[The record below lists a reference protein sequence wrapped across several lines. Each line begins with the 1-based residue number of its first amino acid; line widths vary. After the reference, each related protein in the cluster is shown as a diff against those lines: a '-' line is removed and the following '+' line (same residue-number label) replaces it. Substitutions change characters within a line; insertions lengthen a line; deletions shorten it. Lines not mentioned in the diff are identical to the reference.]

1 MSMNALL
8 EEKYNQLKA
17 ADDYE
22 CWYLV
27 KQPTSFDALCYLV
40 SILKKYQDNDSKGNL
55 QEYIKNQVNLL
66 KKTKPNIEISDNYRA
81 LRVAAC
87 FGLIKMQSSGYND
100 AVVSSIYYEIEKRC
114 SGVFEQKEKYAD
126 IIKRQIEKM
135 FLSSDIDESKDSV
148 RRKFRLFPVMLL
160 YKVLIELGRTTGK
173 YTIDMTE
180 YRYIIATTNVF
191 ENYLDALLLVK
202 LMRQEPDCKPKFEE
216 FRTKFDNRMIQA
228 LKQLDTLVVE
238 KDSISLNKEYIPE
251 VTQKVFAF
259 ENNPNSFYDAG
270 YVSFLCSTRPLI
282 DIDKKNGTSI
292 NTEDEK
298 YSVKWFSSMAQQF
311 SSADIESEQLYK
323 DFRAKYGPE
332 VLKTV
337 EGIDLLHKIFINET
351 RDKEN
356 LCYVLEFDKQFSQ
369 FGGIGGGS
377 AYKYGLYYSADKQ
390 SWMAGSSR
398 NPKVLSIEDAITLGT
413 KIRNEILEGVKVI
426 ESAGELS
433 ELKDYAEL
441 NTKLYEVMPI
451 TINKKWVIKYFHM
464 LFPQLFPPF
473 YNDEWQNKVLTAID
487 EEPDGNS
494 FVRMGQI
501 ALFVKKCG
509 ISTLAFSKVIYNLD
523 SLGDIED
530 EQEPTDVNELC
541 TFESEIKNGKNIVVY
556 GTPGCG
562 KSFHVQNTLLKEFG
576 VANDEQHRIRTT
588 FYQDYTNTDFVGQI
602 IPKVKEDKSVTYE
615 FNPGPFALAM
625 KMAIEHSNEPVAL
638 VIEELNRGNA
648 ASIFGDIF
656 QLLDRDDDGKSQYKI
671 TNVNLQDY
679 LNNMF
684 KERNLHFDYIV
695 IPSNLYIV
703 ATMNT
708 SDQNVFTLDTAF
720 KRRWKFE
727 KLPNIFASDHKYAEY
742 FVPGMDGI
750 TWKTLVKAINNFIV
764 SRADELSSEDKQLG
778 VYFIGKETLSET
790 KEGTTNETKK
800 KEFAYKLLEY
810 LWDDVA
816 KYNHSDWFGPDVK
829 TLDQLIEEYMTKGQ
843 EVFVDGILK

>member
-1 MSMNALL
+1 MNPKKETQFDELQLKLGIKSSLPNIKAALALL
-8 EEKYNQLKA
+8 LTIWESGIHSDGFVYAREVGDKIAPVDTIVDSLSNYFSCDSNTLYTLLSNNPLFTSQMEALQVAFELGWRIAKFSFVDESFPFSKERTGRKRYAKKISYTKNIDVISLFIRQDDDNRKILYSWLSQTVVDESIIAKENNLKQLLTALSEECVFRIRTNEDGTYTFRNYGIYDAILDGGEVSTTDAKEQVGPLRILNSIINDGLNY
-17 ADDYE
+17 YF
-22 CWYLV
+22 V
-27 KQPTSFDALCYLV
+27 KQPNGTV
-40 SILKKYQDNDSKGNL
+40 K
-55 QEYIKNQVNLL
+55 
-66 KKTKPNIEISDNYRA
+66 
-81 LRVAAC
+81 LRE
-87 FGLIKMQSSGYND
+87 GIDREEM
-100 AVVSSIYYEIEKRC
+100 
-114 SGVFEQKEKYAD
+114 EQYSA
-126 IIKRQIEKM
+126 RVQ
-135 FLSSDIDESKDSV
+135 
-148 RRKFRLFPVMLL
+148 
-160 YKVLIELGRTTGK
+160 
-173 YTIDMTE
+173 
-180 YRYIIATTNVF
+180 
-191 ENYLDALLLVK
+191 NYLSLSDVHMSFSESPEEDNSPKK
-202 LMRQEPDCKPKFEE
+202 L
-216 FRTKFDNRMIQA
+216 
-228 LKQLDTLVVE
+228 
-238 KDSISLNKEYIPE
+238 SPE
-251 VTQKVFAF
+251 
-259 ENNPNSFYDAG
+259 
-270 YVSFLCSTRPLI
+270 
-282 DIDKKNGTSI
+282 
-292 NTEDEK
+292 
-298 YSVKWFSSMAQQF
+298 WFSTMAQQF

-413 KIRNEILEGVKVI
+413 QIRNEILEGVKVI

-441 NTKLYEVMPI
+441 NTKLYEVMPT

-523 SLGDIED
+523 SLDEIED
-530 EQEPTDVNELC
+530 EQEPTDINELC

-684 KERNLHFDYIV
+684 KERNLHFDYVV

-727 KLPNIFASDHKYAEY
+727 KLPNIFAPDHKYAEY

-790 KEGTTNETKK
+790 KEGTANETKK

-829 TLDQLIEEYMTKGQ
+829 TLDQLIEEYMTKGE

>member
-1 MSMNALL
+1 MNPKKETQFDELQLKLGIKSSLPNIKAALALL
-8 EEKYNQLKA
+8 LTIWESGIHSDGFVYAREVGDKIAPVDTIVDSLSNYFSCDSNTLYTLLSNNPLFTSQMEALQVAFELGWRIAKFSFVDESFPFSKERTGGKRYAKKISYTKNIDVISLFLRQDEDNRKILYSWLSQTVVDESIIAKENNLKQLLTALSEECVFRIRTNEDGTYTFRNYGIYDAILDGGEVSTTDAKEQVGPLRILNSIINDGLNY
-17 ADDYE
+17 YF
-22 CWYLV
+22 V
-27 KQPTSFDALCYLV
+27 KQPNGTV
-40 SILKKYQDNDSKGNL
+40 K
-55 QEYIKNQVNLL
+55 
-66 KKTKPNIEISDNYRA
+66 
-81 LRVAAC
+81 LRE
-87 FGLIKMQSSGYND
+87 GIDREEM
-100 AVVSSIYYEIEKRC
+100 
-114 SGVFEQKEKYAD
+114 EQYSA
-126 IIKRQIEKM
+126 RVQ
-135 FLSSDIDESKDSV
+135 
-148 RRKFRLFPVMLL
+148 
-160 YKVLIELGRTTGK
+160 
-173 YTIDMTE
+173 
-180 YRYIIATTNVF
+180 
-191 ENYLDALLLVK
+191 NYLSLSDVH
-202 LMRQEPDCKPKFEE
+202 MSFSESPEEDNSPK
-216 FRTKFDNRMIQA
+216 KM
-228 LKQLDTLVVE
+228 
-238 KDSISLNKEYIPE
+238 SPE
-251 VTQKVFAF
+251 
-259 ENNPNSFYDAG
+259 
-270 YVSFLCSTRPLI
+270 
-282 DIDKKNGTSI
+282 
-292 NTEDEK
+292 
-298 YSVKWFSSMAQQF
+298 WFSTMAQQF

-323 DFRAKYGPE
+323 DFRTKYGPE

-398 NPKVLSIEDAITLGT
+398 NPKVLSLEDAITLGT

-441 NTKLYEVMPI
+441 NTKLYEVMPT

-530 EQEPTDVNELC
+530 EQEPTVVNELC

-656 QLLDRDDDGKSQYKI
+656 QLLDRDDNGKSQYKI

-727 KLPNIFASDHKYAEY
+727 KLPNIFAPDHKYAEY
-742 FVPGMDGI
+742 FVPGMDGV

>member
-1 MSMNALL
+1 MNALL
-8 EEKYNQLKA
+8 EEKYNELQA

-27 KQPTSFDALCYLV
+27 KQPTAFDSLCYLV
-40 SILKKYQDNDSKGNL
+40 SFLKKYQETDSKAVL
-55 QEYIKNQVNLL
+55 QEYIKHCVEQL
-66 KKTKPNIEISDNYRA
+66 KMAKPNIELSDNYRA

-87 FGLIKMQSSGYND
+87 FGLIRMQSSGYND
-100 AVVSSIYYEIEKRC
+100 ALITPTFLEIEKRC
-114 SGVFEQKEKYAD
+114 NGSFEDKEKYAD

-135 FLSSDIDESKDSV
+135 FLSSDVDEAKDGV
-148 RRKFRLFPVMLL
+148 RRKFRLFPIMLL
-160 YKVLIELGRTTGK
+160 YKVLVELGRTTGEYK
-173 YTIDMTE
+173 IDMTE
-180 YRYIIATTNVF
+180 YRYVIATTKVF
-191 ENYLDALLLVK
+191 EDYLDALLLVK
-202 LMRQEPDCKPKFEE
+202 LMRQEPKEKARFDD
-216 FRTKFDNRMIQA
+216 FRLKFDNRMIQA
-228 LKQLDTLVVE
+228 IKQLDTLIVD
-238 KDSISLNKEYIPE
+238 KDSISIREEKLEE

-259 ENNPNSFYDAG
+259 ENNKILFYDTD
-270 YVSFLCSTRPLI
+270 YMTFLGSTQKLI
-282 DIDKKNGTSI
+282 DINQNKETASEIENDTFSPQ
-292 NTEDEK
+292 
-298 YSVKWFSSMAQQF
+298 WFSRMAVQF
-311 SSADIESEQLYK
+311 SSSDIESEQLYK
-323 DFRAKYGPE
+323 DFRIKFGPE
-332 VLKTV
+332 ALKDV

-356 LCYVLEFDKQFSQ
+356 LCYVLEFDKQFTQ

-377 AYKYGLYYSADKQ
+377 AYKYGLYYSADKK
-390 SWMAGSSR
+390 SWMTGSAK
-398 NPKVLSIEDAITLGT
+398 NPKALSLEDAIALGT
-413 KIRNEILEGVKVI
+413 SIRNEILEGVKVI
-426 ESAGELS
+426 DTAGELS

-441 NTKLYEVMPI
+441 NTKLYEVMPT

-473 YNDEWQNKVLTAID
+473 YNYDWQNKVLTAID
-487 EEPDGNS
+487 EEPDENA

-523 SLGDIED
+523 TLGEIEN
-530 EQEPTDVNELC
+530 EEEPVIVNELC

-562 KSFHVQNTLLKEFG
+562 KSFYVQNRLLESFG
-576 VANDEQHRIRTT
+576 VVNDEQHRIRTT

-679 LNNMF
+679 LNNTF
-684 KERNLHFDYIV
+684 KERNMHFDYIV
-695 IPSNLYIV
+695 IPSNLYII

-727 KLPNIFASDHKYAEY
+727 KLPNIFATDHEYAEY
-742 FVPGMDGI
+742 FVPGMDGV

-778 VYFIGKETLSET
+778 VYFIGKETLSKT
-790 KEGTTNETKK
+790 KEGTTDAVKK

-816 KYNHSDWFGPDVK
+816 KYNHSDWFGPDMK
-829 TLDQLIEEYMTKGQ
+829 TLDQLIDDYMTKGQ

>member
-1 MSMNALL
+1 MNPKKETQFDELQLKLGIKSSLPNIKAALALL
-8 EEKYNQLKA
+8 LSIWESGIHSDGFVYAKEVGDKIAPVDVAVDRLSAYFGCESDALVAFLPNNPLYTSQMEALQVAFELGWRLAKFSFVDESFPFSKERTGGKRYAKKISYTKNIDVVSLFLNQDEDNKKILYSWLSQTAVDGTIAAKEDNLKQLLTALSEECVFRIRTNEDGTYTFRNYGIYDAILDGGEVST
-17 ADDYE
+17 ADAKEQVGPLRILNSIINDGLNY
-22 CWYLV
+22 YFV
-27 KQPTSFDALCYLV
+27 KQPNGTV
-40 SILKKYQDNDSKGNL
+40 K
-55 QEYIKNQVNLL
+55 
-66 KKTKPNIEISDNYRA
+66 
-81 LRVAAC
+81 LR
-87 FGLIKMQSSGYND
+87 
-100 AVVSSIYYEIEKRC
+100 E
-114 SGVFEQKEKYAD
+114 GVTREEMEQYST
-126 IIKRQIEKM
+126 RVQ
-135 FLSSDIDESKDSV
+135 
-148 RRKFRLFPVMLL
+148 
-160 YKVLIELGRTTGK
+160 
-173 YTIDMTE
+173 
-180 YRYIIATTNVF
+180 
-191 ENYLDALLLVK
+191 NYLSLSDVH
-202 LMRQEPDCKPKFEE
+202 MSFSETTEEDNTPK
-216 FRTKFDNRMIQA
+216 RM
-228 LKQLDTLVVE
+228 
-238 KDSISLNKEYIPE
+238 SPE
-251 VTQKVFAF
+251 
-259 ENNPNSFYDAG
+259 
-270 YVSFLCSTRPLI
+270 
-282 DIDKKNGTSI
+282 
-292 NTEDEK
+292 
-298 YSVKWFSSMAQQF
+298 WFSKMAVQYSSM
-311 SSADIESEQLYK
+311 DIESDTLYK

-332 VLKTV
+332 ALKVV
-337 EGIDLLHKIFINET
+337 EGNDLLHKIFINET

-356 LCYVLEFDKQFSQ
+356 LCYVLEFDKQYSQ

-398 NPKVLSIEDAITLGT
+398 NPKVLSLEDAITLGT

-426 ESAGELS
+426 ESAGELE

-441 NTKLYEVMPI
+441 NTKLYEVMPT

-562 KSFHVQNTLLKEFG
+562 KSFYVQNTLLKEFG

-656 QLLDRDDDGKSQYKI
+656 QLLDRTEEGKSQYKI

-679 LNNMF
+679 LNKVF
-684 KERNLHFDYIV
+684 KDKNIHFDYIV

-727 KLPNIFASDHKYAEY
+727 KLPNVFAKDHEYAEY
-742 FVPGMDGI
+742 YVPGMTGV
-750 TWKTLVKAINNFIV
+750 TWRHLVDSINRYIV
-764 SRADELSSEDKQLG
+764 KNADELSSEDKQLG
-778 VYFIGKETLSET
+778 VYFIGKETLCKEQTGET
-790 KEGTTNETKK
+790 DVVKK

-816 KYNHSDWFGPDVK
+816 KYNHVDWFGADIK
-829 TLDQLIEEYMTKGQ
+829 TLDQLIAEYMENGQ
-843 EVFVDGILK
+843 KVFVNGIIG

>member
-1 MSMNALL
+1 MNAILD
-8 EEKYNQLKA
+8 EKYNQLKA
-17 ADDYE
+17 ASDYE

-27 KQPTSFDALCYLV
+27 KQPTAFDGLCYLV
-40 SILKKYQDNDSKGNL
+40 SILKKYQESDSKANI
-55 QEYIKNQVNLL
+55 QEYIKMHVGQL
-66 KKTKPNIEISDNYRA
+66 KATNPSIELSDNYRA
-81 LRVAAC
+81 LRVAAY
-87 FGLIKMQSSGYND
+87 FGLIRMQSSGYND
-100 AVVSSIYYEIEKRC
+100 AIITPTYNEVEKRC
-114 SGVFEQKEKYAD
+114 GGKFEEKEKYSD

-135 FLSSDIDESKDSV
+135 YLSSEIDEAKDGV
-148 RRKFRLFPVMLL
+148 RRNFRLFPVMLL
-160 YKVLIELGRTTGK
+160 YKVLIELGRTTGEYK
-173 YTIDMTE
+173 IDMAE
-180 YRYIIATTNVF
+180 YRYVIATTNVF
-191 ENYLDALLLVK
+191 KDYLDALLLVK
-202 LMRQEPDCKPKFEE
+202 LMRQEPESKNKFEE
-216 FRTKFDNRMIQA
+216 FRLKFDNRMIQA
-228 LKQLDTLVVE
+228 LKQLDTLVVD
-238 KDSISLNKEYIPE
+238 KDSISLNKEKIDE
-251 VTQKVFAF
+251 VTQKLFVF
-259 ENNPNSFYDAG
+259 ENNPKSFYGAD
-270 YVSFLCSTRPLI
+270 YITFLCSTKALI
-282 DIDKKNGTSI
+282 DVDKNTTS
-292 NTEDEK
+292 EDAVDGVL
-298 YSVKWFSSMAQQF
+298 SPVWFSKMAQQF
-311 SSADIESEQLYK
+311 TSADIESEQLYK
-323 DFRAKYGPE
+323 DFRTKYGPE
-332 VLKTV
+332 ALKAV
-337 EGIDLLHKIFINET
+337 EGADLLHKIFINET

-356 LCYVLEFDKQFSQ
+356 LCYVLEFDKQYTQ

-377 AYKYGLYYSADKQ
+377 AYKYGLYYNVDKE
-390 SWMAGSSR
+390 SWMSGSAR
-398 NPKVLSIEDAITLGT
+398 TPKTLTLEDAIVLGT

-426 ESAGELS
+426 EAAGDLS

-441 NTKLYEVMPI
+441 NTKLYEVMPS

-523 SLGDIED
+523 SLGEIED
-530 EQEPTDVNELC
+530 NEEPVVENALC
-541 TFESEIKNGKNIVVY
+541 TFESEIKNGKNVVVY

-562 KSFHVQNTLLKEFG
+562 KSYYVQNTLLKEFG
-576 VANDEQHRIRTT
+576 VSNDEQHRIRTT

-625 KMAIEHSNEPVAL
+625 KMAIERPNEPVAL

-656 QLLDRDDDGKSQYKI
+656 QLLDRTEEGKSQYKI

-679 LNNMF
+679 LNKVF
-684 KERNLHFDYIV
+684 KDKNIHFDYIV

-727 KLPNIFASDHKYAEY
+727 KLPNVFAKDHEYAEY
-742 FVPGMDGI
+742 YVPGMTGV
-750 TWKTLVKAINNFIV
+750 TWRHLVDSINRYIV
-764 SRADELSSEDKQLG
+764 KNADELSSEDKQLG
-778 VYFIGKETLSET
+778 VYFIGKETLCKEQTGET
-790 KEGTTNETKK
+790 DVVKK

-816 KYNHSDWFGPDVK
+816 KYNHVDWFGADIK
-829 TLDQLIEEYMTKGQ
+829 TLDQLIAEYMENGQ
-843 EVFVDGILK
+843 KVFVNGIIG

>member
-1 MSMNALL
+1 MNPKKETQFDELQLKLGIKSSLPNIKAALALL
-8 EEKYNQLKA
+8 LSIWESGIHSDGFVYAKEVGDKIAPVDAAVDRLSVYFGCESDALVALLPNNPLYTSQMEALQVAFELGWRLAKFSFVDESFPFSKERTGGKRYAKKISYTKNIDVVSLFLKQDEDNKKILYSWLSQTAVDGTIAAKEDNLKQLLTALSEECVFRIRTNEDGTYTFRNYGIYDAILDGGEVST
-17 ADDYE
+17 ADAKEQVGPLRILNSIINDGLNY
-22 CWYLV
+22 YFV
-27 KQPTSFDALCYLV
+27 KQPNGTVKL
-40 SILKKYQDNDSKGNL
+40 
-55 QEYIKNQVNLL
+55 
-66 KKTKPNIEISDNYRA
+66 RA
-81 LRVAAC
+81 GVTREEMEQYSTRV
-87 FGLIKMQSSGYND
+87 Q
-100 AVVSSIYYEIEKRC
+100 
-114 SGVFEQKEKYAD
+114 
-126 IIKRQIEKM
+126 
-135 FLSSDIDESKDSV
+135 
-148 RRKFRLFPVMLL
+148 
-160 YKVLIELGRTTGK
+160 
-173 YTIDMTE
+173 
-180 YRYIIATTNVF
+180 
-191 ENYLDALLLVK
+191 NYL
-202 LMRQEPDCKPKFEE
+202 
-216 FRTKFDNRMIQA
+216 
-228 LKQLDTLVVE
+228 
-238 KDSISLNKEYIPE
+238 SLSD
-251 VTQKVFAF
+251 VHM
-259 ENNPNSFYDAG
+259 SF
-270 YVSFLCSTRPLI
+270 SE
-282 DIDKKNGTSI
+282 
-292 NTEDEK
+292 NTEEDNIPKRMSPE
-298 YSVKWFSSMAQQF
+298 WFSKMAVQYSSM
-311 SSADIESEQLYK
+311 DIESDTLYK

-332 VLKTV
+332 ALKAV
-337 EGIDLLHKIFINET
+337 EGTDLLHKIFINET

-356 LCYVLEFDKQFSQ
+356 LCYVLEFDKQYTQ

-377 AYKYGLYYSADKQ
+377 AYKYGLYYSADKE
-390 SWMAGSSR
+390 SWMSGSAR
-398 NPKVLSIEDAITLGT
+398 NPKTLTLEDAIVLGT

-426 ESAGELS
+426 EAAGDLS

-441 NTKLYEVMPI
+441 NTKLYEVMPT

-523 SLGDIED
+523 SLGEIED
-530 EQEPTDVNELC
+530 NEEPVVENALC
-541 TFESEIKNGKNIVVY
+541 TFESEIKNGKNVVVY

-562 KSFHVQNTLLKEFG
+562 KSYYVQNTLLKEFG
-576 VANDEQHRIRTT
+576 VSNDEQHRIRTT

-625 KMAIEHSNEPVAL
+625 KMAIERPNEPVAL

-656 QLLDRDDDGKSQYKI
+656 QLLDRTEEGKSQYKI

-679 LNNMF
+679 LNKVF
-684 KERNLHFDYIV
+684 KDKSIHFDYIV

-727 KLPNIFASDHKYAEY
+727 KLPNIFAKDHEYAEY
-742 FVPGMDGI
+742 YVPGMTGV
-750 TWKTLVKAINNFIV
+750 TWRHLVDSINRYIV
-764 SRADELSSEDKQLG
+764 KNADELSSEDKQLG
-778 VYFIGKETLSET
+778 VYFIGKETLCKEQTGET
-790 KEGTTNETKK
+790 DVVKK

-816 KYNHSDWFGPDVK
+816 KYNHVDWFGPDVK
-829 TLDQLIEEYMTKGQ
+829 TLDQLIVEYMEKGQ
-843 EVFVDGILK
+843 KVFIDGILG

>member
-1 MSMNALL
+1 MNPKKETQFDELQLKLGIKSSLPNIKAALALL
-8 EEKYNQLKA
+8 LSIWESGIHSDGFVYAKEVGDKIAPVDAAVDRLSAYFGCESDALVAFLPNNPLYTSQMEALQVAFELVWRLAKFSFVDESFPFSKERTGGKRYAKKISYTKNIDVVSLFLNQDEDNKKILYSWLSQTAVDGTIAAKEDNLKQLLTALSEECVFRIRTNEDGTYTFRNYGIYDAILDGGEVST
-17 ADDYE
+17 ADAKEQVGPLRILNSIINDGLNY
-22 CWYLV
+22 YFV
-27 KQPTSFDALCYLV
+27 KQPNGTV
-40 SILKKYQDNDSKGNL
+40 K
-55 QEYIKNQVNLL
+55 
-66 KKTKPNIEISDNYRA
+66 
-81 LRVAAC
+81 LR
-87 FGLIKMQSSGYND
+87 
-100 AVVSSIYYEIEKRC
+100 E
-114 SGVFEQKEKYAD
+114 GVTREEMEQYST
-126 IIKRQIEKM
+126 RVQ
-135 FLSSDIDESKDSV
+135 
-148 RRKFRLFPVMLL
+148 
-160 YKVLIELGRTTGK
+160 
-173 YTIDMTE
+173 
-180 YRYIIATTNVF
+180 
-191 ENYLDALLLVK
+191 NYL
-202 LMRQEPDCKPKFEE
+202 
-216 FRTKFDNRMIQA
+216 
-228 LKQLDTLVVE
+228 
-238 KDSISLNKEYIPE
+238 SLSDVHMSFPE
-251 VTQKVFAF
+251 
-259 ENNPNSFYDAG
+259 
-270 YVSFLCSTRPLI
+270 
-282 DIDKKNGTSI
+282 
-292 NTEDEK
+292 NTEEDNTPKRMSPE
-298 YSVKWFSSMAQQF
+298 WFSKMAVQYSSM
-311 SSADIESEQLYK
+311 DIESDTLYK

-332 VLKTV
+332 ALKVV
-337 EGIDLLHKIFINET
+337 EGNDLLHKIFINET

-356 LCYVLEFDKQFSQ
+356 LCYVLEFDKQYSQ

-398 NPKVLSIEDAITLGT
+398 NPKVLSLEDAITLGT

-426 ESAGELS
+426 ESAGELE

-441 NTKLYEVMPI
+441 NTKLYEVMPT

-656 QLLDRDDDGKSQYKI
+656 QLLDRTEEGKSQYKI

-679 LNNMF
+679 LNKVF
-684 KERNLHFDYIV
+684 KDKNIHFDYIV

-727 KLPNIFASDHKYAEY
+727 KLPNVFAKDHEYAEY
-742 FVPGMDGI
+742 YVPGMTGV
-750 TWKTLVKAINNFIV
+750 TWRHLVDSINRYIV
-764 SRADELSSEDKQLG
+764 KNADELSSEDKQLG
-778 VYFIGKETLSET
+778 VYFIGKETLCKEQTGET
-790 KEGTTNETKK
+790 DVVKK

-816 KYNHSDWFGPDVK
+816 KYNHVDWFGADIK
-829 TLDQLIEEYMTKGQ
+829 TLDQLIAEYMENGQ
-843 EVFVDGILK
+843 KVFVNGIIG

>member
-1 MSMNALL
+1 MNPKKETQFDELQLKLGIKSSLPNIKAALALL
-8 EEKYNQLKA
+8 LSIWESGIHSDGFVYAKEVGDKIAPVDAAVDRLSAYFGCESDALVAFLPNNPLYTSQMEALQVAFELGWRLAKFSFVDESFPFSKERTGGKRYAKKISYTKNIDVVSLFLNQDEDNKKILYSWLSQTAVDGTIAAKEDNLKQLLTALSEECVFRIRTNEDGTYTFRNYGIYDAILDGGEVST
-17 ADDYE
+17 ADAKEQVGPLRILNSIINDGLNY
-22 CWYLV
+22 YFV
-27 KQPTSFDALCYLV
+27 KQPNGTV
-40 SILKKYQDNDSKGNL
+40 K
-55 QEYIKNQVNLL
+55 
-66 KKTKPNIEISDNYRA
+66 
-81 LRVAAC
+81 LR
-87 FGLIKMQSSGYND
+87 
-100 AVVSSIYYEIEKRC
+100 E
-114 SGVFEQKEKYAD
+114 GVTREEMEQYST
-126 IIKRQIEKM
+126 RVQ
-135 FLSSDIDESKDSV
+135 
-148 RRKFRLFPVMLL
+148 
-160 YKVLIELGRTTGK
+160 
-173 YTIDMTE
+173 
-180 YRYIIATTNVF
+180 
-191 ENYLDALLLVK
+191 NYL
-202 LMRQEPDCKPKFEE
+202 
-216 FRTKFDNRMIQA
+216 
-228 LKQLDTLVVE
+228 
-238 KDSISLNKEYIPE
+238 SLSD
-251 VTQKVFAF
+251 VHM
-259 ENNPNSFYDAG
+259 SF
-270 YVSFLCSTRPLI
+270 SE
-282 DIDKKNGTSI
+282 
-292 NTEDEK
+292 NTEEDNTPKRMSPE
-298 YSVKWFSSMAQQF
+298 WFSKMAVQYSSM
-311 SSADIESEQLYK
+311 DIESDTLYK

-332 VLKTV
+332 ALKVV
-337 EGIDLLHKIFINET
+337 EGNDLLHKIFINET

-356 LCYVLEFDKQFSQ
+356 LCYVLEFDKQYTQ

-377 AYKYGLYYSADKQ
+377 AYKYGLYYNVDKE
-390 SWMAGSSR
+390 SWMSGSAR
-398 NPKVLSIEDAITLGT
+398 TPKTLTLEDAIVLGT

-426 ESAGELS
+426 EAAGDLS

-441 NTKLYEVMPI
+441 NTKLYEVMPS

-523 SLGDIED
+523 SLGEIED
-530 EQEPTDVNELC
+530 NEEPVVENALC
-541 TFESEIKNGKNIVVY
+541 TFESEIKNGKNVVVY

-562 KSFHVQNTLLKEFG
+562 KSYYVQNTLLKEFG
-576 VANDEQHRIRTT
+576 VSNDEQHRIRTT

-625 KMAIEHSNEPVAL
+625 KMAIERPNEPVAL

-656 QLLDRDDDGKSQYKI
+656 QLLDRTEEGKSQYKI

-679 LNNMF
+679 LNKVF
-684 KERNLHFDYIV
+684 KDKNIHFDYIV

-727 KLPNIFASDHKYAEY
+727 KLPNVFAKDHEYAEY
-742 FVPGMDGI
+742 YVPGMTGV
-750 TWKTLVKAINNFIV
+750 TWRHLVDSINRYIV
-764 SRADELSSEDKQLG
+764 KNADELSSEDKQLG
-778 VYFIGKETLSET
+778 VYFIGKETLCKEQTGET
-790 KEGTTNETKK
+790 DVVKK

-816 KYNHSDWFGPDVK
+816 KYNHVDWFGPDIK
-829 TLDQLIEEYMTKGQ
+829 TLDQLIVEYMEKGQ
-843 EVFVDGILK
+843 KVFIDGILG

>member
-1 MSMNALL
+1 MDKEQRYEVDKNGKLVIDVPHTTTDRKTLIAQLFSRFGWQYELVNEISQNHFFVKVSNNNLGKEYSFHL
-8 EEKYNQLKA
+8 YHGNVRKEDPNRNREEKKIQLGGTDPRETSNA
-17 ADDYE
+17 MTIILGFYVFDSDRIEDCVIVAWPVEDDKNYPNNPS
-22 CWYLV
+22 LRVNV
-27 KQPTSFDALCYLV
+27 KQD
-40 SILKKYQDNDSKGNL
+40 ILPA
-55 QEYIKNQVNLL
+55 KNN
-66 KKTKPNIEISDNYRA
+66 
-81 LRVAAC
+81 
-87 FGLIKMQSSGYND
+87 GLY
-100 AVVSSIYYEIEKRC
+100 
-114 SGVFEQKEKYAD
+114 
-126 IIKRQIEKM
+126 
-135 FLSSDIDESKDSV
+135 
-148 RRKFRLFPVMLL
+148 
-160 YKVLIELGRTTGK
+160 
-173 YTIDMTE
+173 
-180 YRYIIATTNVF
+180 
-191 ENYLDALLLVK
+191 
-202 LMRQEPDCKPKFEE
+202 
-216 FRTKFDNRMIQA
+216 
-228 LKQLDTLVVE
+228 
-238 KDSISLNKEYIPE
+238 
-251 VTQKVFAF
+251 
-259 ENNPNSFYDAG
+259 
-270 YVSFLCSTRPLI
+270 
-282 DIDKKNGTSI
+282 IDKKSGKRIVAFNPDFIYYYLENYKMLHGDCEVIDVEQNDTYLSP
-292 NTEDEK
+292 
-298 YSVKWFSSMAQQF
+298 SWFSKMAQQF
-311 SSADIESEQLYK
+311 TSADIESEQLYK

-332 VLKTV
+332 ALKVV
-337 EGIDLLHKIFINET
+337 EGNDLLHKIFINET

-356 LCYVLEFDKQFSQ
+356 LCYVLEFDKQYSQ

-398 NPKVLSIEDAITLGT
+398 NPKVLSLEDAITLGT

-426 ESAGELS
+426 ESAGELE

-441 NTKLYEVMPI
+441 NTKLYEVMPT

-679 LNNMF
+679 LNNIF

-727 KLPNIFASDHKYAEY
+727 KLPNIFTDKHKYAGY
-742 FVPGMDGI
+742 FVPGMEGI
-750 TWKTLVKAINNFIV
+750 TWKKLVKSINDYIV
-764 SRADELSSEDKQLG
+764 ERNDGLSSEDKQLG
-778 VYFIGKETLSET
+778 IYFIGEETLSET
-790 KEGTTNETKK
+790 KEGAMDEKKK

-816 KYNHSDWFGPDVK
+816 KYNHSDWFVPDVR
-829 TLDQLIEEYMTKGQ
+829 TLDELIDSYMIKGQ
-843 EVFVDGILK
+843 GVFVNGILK